1 MCTHL
6 CRPAAGCADH
16 EAVARGARY
25 LMEQQLPNGDWRQ
38 EGIAGVFNRACGI
51 SYTQYRNIFPMWALA
66 RYAQRYPDR
75 AAAGSG
81 AAAARP
87 KGSPKRAARSPKRA
101 K

>member
-1 MCTHL
+1 MGCSGPH
-6 CRPAAGCADH
+6 CVKAAAPRL
-16 EAVARGARY
+16 AVSLRRGH
-25 LMEQQLPNGDWRQ
+25 
-38 EGIAGVFNRACGI
+38 AGGI